1 MPKINL
7 NSVSPSVFMVNAAN
21 DERADIVSK
30 GRVLFYEHAANG
42 KSAIMAANGL
52 SSAGVQHMLTPKGYK
67 ELNEKFQ
74 REHLMYAAKICC
86 AQTGEAAPLTLRT
99 SSATVS
105 VSMATLRSIASCRA
119 SIRRS

>member
-67 ELNEKFQ
+67 ELNEKFP
-74 REHLMYAAKICC
+74 YKAISNVKILDMSYI
-86 AQTGEAAPLTLRT
+86 GDSFLELE
-99 SSATVS
+99 
-105 VSMATLRSIASCRA
+105 
-119 SIRRS
+119 